1 MISELRENLFPR
13 IEFEQ
18 RAYRTR
24 LAVRVT
30 YSYFLLLAT
39 WTLAV
44 VGIVIFAPG
53 QGRINAELNFAGI
66 FLAAGAGIAA
76 LALLRRDRVIAA
88 GYLLSLTTFTLGA
101 VTLITSAQSVHFSS
115 AAMILATLLAGAIVG
130 GSAAYLFA
138 GATIVVTVVGWI
150 FALVL
155 EGGGLSHLPPETR
168 FIFLLSVS
176 IASAA
181 TAAILQSLSRQ
192 MQRTIERL
200 HSQARRLATLANTDP
215 LTQLANRRFLLE
227 QMERELERAR
237 RYRRPLS
244 LVYLDLDGFKAI
256 NDEFGHLFGDEV
268 LRGAAKAM
276 RAVLRSSDL
285 MARIG
290 GDEFAVLMPETAQEG
305 AVQACEKLRRALD
318 AYSSQMDNSIPPLSF
333 CAGVS
338 EIKTE
343 DETIDPLLRR
353 ADEAQY
359 LAKASGKALTMTQDD
374 IQD

>member
-1 MISELRENLFPR
+1 MISQLRETFFPR

-39 WTLAV
+39 WVLAF
-44 VGIVIFAPG
+44 VGIVIFAPE
-53 QGRINAELNFAGI
+53 RARLDLELNLTGI
-66 FLAAGAGIAA
+66 MLAAGSGAAA

-88 GYLLSLTTFTLGA
+88 GYLLSLTVFILGA
-101 VTLITSAQSVHFSS
+101 VTVLTSAESVHFSS
-115 AAMILATLLAGAIVG
+115 AAMILATLLAGAIIG
-130 GSAAYLFA
+130 GSAAYFFA
-138 GATIVVTVVGWI
+138 GATVVVTAMSWI
-150 FALVL
+150 LALVA
-155 EGGGLSHLPPETR
+155 EQGGLVQLPPQTR

-176 IASAA
+176 VASAV

-200 HSQARRLATLANTDP
+200 HSQAQRLATLANTDP

-227 QMERELERAR
+227 QMEREFERAR

-244 LVYLDLDGFKAI
+244 LLYLDLDGFKSI
-256 NDEFGHLFGDEV
+256 NDQFGHLFGDEV

-290 GDEFAVLMPETAQEG
+290 GDEFAVLMPETSQEA
-305 AVQACEKLRRALD
+305 AVQACEKLRRALA
-318 AYSSQMDNSIPPLSF
+318 AYSRQMDDSIPTLSF

-338 EIKTE
+338 EIRTK
-343 DETIDPLLRR
+343 DETIDPMLRR

-374 IQD
+374 IDE